1 MAEISEE
8 KQQEYAASVLL
19 SKMRKEGFFPSIILE
34 DHDKDLES
42 LLEWMMTRQLVEI
55 SDRPEKGKVYAPSRE
70 GHSLLASFDKKY
82 REMLSVY
89 DVFCAVDLQE
99 GCFAFSEYF
108 SMEKADWKEYLK
120 LDRWDD
126 LRLAVAEFKKINPV
140 EFVFLSFVH
149 EGRFDTRRSGWQF
162 DLVLGSTWAEMIK
175 IADTAVKISDLSY
188 ECEDE
193 RVSGDVVIRDVFRQG
208 IELNIALDIQGIP
221 TIPLIWILT
230 SIRTIRIRSGTD
242 D

>member
-1 MAEISEE
+1 
-8 KQQEYAASVLL
+8 
-19 SKMRKEGFFPSIILE
+19 
-34 DHDKDLES
+34 
-42 LLEWMMTRQLVEI
+42 
-55 SDRPEKGKVYAPSRE
+55 
-70 GHSLLASFDKKY
+70 
-82 REMLSVY
+82 
-89 DVFCAVDLQE
+89 
-99 GCFAFSEYF
+99 
-108 SMEKADWKEYLK
+108 MEKADWKEYLK

-208 IELNIALDIQGIP
+208 IELNIALKQQETELIRKGEIRHPRNPDDSIDLDSYLDPDHQN
-221 TIPLIWILT
+221 PLWN
-230 SIRTIRIRSGTD
+230 
-242 D
+242 